1 MAWNHTMTRRRD
13 CISALAGHSNLSS
26 IAFGDPTVDV
36 DARHPRTAPVAQ
48 NARDCADPQ
57 LRPLRLGGAH
67 QGGREL
73 TGMHLSRGA
82 WGGQLLGEGN
92 VIRSPAGLVG
102 GAAMTCLGADETGIG
117 GQGTVAP

>member
-36 DARHPRTAPVAQ
+36 NARHPRTAPIAQ
-48 NARDCADPQ
+48 NARDFADPQ

-73 TGMHLSRGA
+73 TGMHLSRRLWGA
-82 WGGQLLGEGN
+82 QLLGEGN
-92 VIRSPAGLVG
+92 VIRNPAGLVS
-102 GAAMTCLGADETGIG
+102 AVAVTCVGADEP
-117 GQGTVAP
+117 TVGSQ